1 MSGGKGGY
9 TVYDSIIEWGI
20 PLSAALAGVIIGS
33 LITFWFSKRA
43 LDRFAQTS
51 QTAPSGQ
58 VVATEEER
66 GTLRSVVGEMRLNA
80 LMVEE
85 TSVVWSW
92 ALFERRAIDN
102 AQWLFPNMPPVV
114 AEAVARANR
123 KVTEYNAIAE
133 FANGQDQQVQQVADE
148 ARTAL
153 VIASQRLEEYLTEFQ
168 MEQGRRGLR
177 IPRPGSGGKDKAR
190 QASKETPDWTTT

>member
-1 MSGGKGGY
+1 MN
-9 TVYDSIIEWGI
+9 DAIIEWGI
-20 PLSAALAGVIIGS
+20 PLSAALAGVLLGS
-33 LITFWFSKRA
+33 LLTLWFSRRPKDVPAAAEPGRPTTGNYLIA
-43 LDRFAQTS
+43 NED
-51 QTAPSGQ
+51 
-58 VVATEEER
+58 ER
-66 GTLRSVVGEMRLNA
+66 TTLRSVVGEMRLNA

-92 ALFERRAIDN
+92 APFERRAIDN

-123 KVTEYNAIAE
+123 KVTEYNAIAD
-133 FANGQDQQVQQVADE
+133 FANGQDQQVQEVAAE

-177 IPRPGSGGKDKAR
+177 IPRPGGGAKLRKHSAD
-190 QASKETPDWTTT
+190 SPDWTTT

>member
-1 MSGGKGGY
+1 M
-9 TVYDSIIEWGI
+9 YDAIIEWGI
-20 PLSAALAGVIIGS
+20 PLSAALVGVLLGS
-33 LITFWFSKRA
+33 LLTLWSLRRSKEVPEAEPGRP
-43 LDRFAQTS
+43 
-51 QTAPSGQ
+51 TAGNYLI
-58 VVATEEER
+58 ANEDER
-66 GTLRSVVGEMRLNA
+66 TTLRSVVGEMRLNA

-92 ALFERRAIDN
+92 APFERRAIDN

-123 KVTEYNAIAE
+123 KVTEYNAVAD
-133 FANGQDQQVQQVADE
+133 FANGQDQQVQQVAAE

-168 MEQGRRGLR
+168 MEHGRRGLR
-177 IPRPGSGGKDKAR
+177 IPRPGGGAKLRKHSSD
-190 QASKETPDWTTT
+190 SPDWTTT

>member
-1 MSGGKGGY
+1 M
-9 TVYDSIIEWGI
+9 YDLIIEWGI
-20 PLSAALAGVIIGS
+20 PLSAALVGVIIGS
-33 LITFWFSKRA
+33 LLTFRYSRRT
-43 LDRFAQTS
+43 LEQVTGESNPRGT
-51 QTAPSGQ
+51 GQ
-58 VVATEEER
+58 VVTTEEAR
-66 GTLRSVVGEMRLNA
+66 TALRSVVGEMRLNA

-85 TSVVWSW
+85 TAVVWSW
-92 ALFERRAIDN
+92 APFERRAIDG

-123 KVTEYNAIAE
+123 KVTEYNAIAD
-133 FANGQDQQVQQVADE
+133 FANSQDQQVQQVAEE

-177 IPRPGSGGKDKAR
+177 IPRPGSAGKSR
-190 QASKETPDWTTT
+190 SRSSETPDWTTT